1 MVFGVGS
8 GIGEKHRC
16 EMQEYY
22 INVRQYHTLRLTAGA
37 QCVNISHI
45 SMTSLNQNELEALRI
60 LWERGELKPAE
71 IQAHFSWPIENAT
84 LRSVLVNLVGKRHIT
99 RRLQGKAFFY
109 AARIPKA
116 TLLQITMQTLARIFA
131 GGSHQ
136 ELVAQLMETSDIK
149 PADFKLIRQTADG
162 LSSNKAKRKSK

>member
-1 MVFGVGS
+1 M
-8 GIGEKHRC
+8 
-16 EMQEYY
+16 
-22 INVRQYHTLRLTAGA
+22 
-37 QCVNISHI
+37 
-45 SMTSLNQNELEALRI
+45 NQNELEVLRV

-84 LRSVLVNLVGKRHIT
+84 LRSVLVNLVEKKHIA

-116 TLLQITMQTLARIFA
+116 TLLQTTLQTLARVFA

-136 ELVAQLMETSDIK
+136 ELVMQLMETSDIK
-149 PADFKLIRQTADG
+149 TDDLKLIRQTAAG
-162 LSSNKAKRKSK
+162 VAPGKTKRKSK